1 MTKPD
6 GEKSEGEFREGKI
19 WNGYGT
25 ENYARGDK
33 YVGDFKYGKRHGLGT
48 YIFSFGKKYIG
59 EWKRG
64 MLHGQGVEI
73 NQDGEIKYIGQWNR
87 FAKDEGIVIYKSGR
101 MRRKEPK
108 ASRTMQV
115 AVRDHRGTITYS
127 GRMHSRNT

>member
-6 GEKSEGEFREGKI
+6 GEKSEGQFRYGKF

-25 ENYARGDK
+25 EIYPSGSK

-59 EWKRG
+59 EWNRG

-73 NQDGEIKYIGQWNR
+73 NQDGKIKYIGLWNH
-87 FAKDEGIVIYKSGR
+87 FNKDEGIAIDKSGR
-101 MRRKEPK
+101 MLRKEPK

-115 AVRDHRGTITYS
+115 SVRDHRGLITHS
-127 GRMHSRNT
+127 ERMNTRSI